1 MRESIKNRIDAVR
14 RGEVPEGYLSENH
27 QLRPKDWQYEKIGKY
42 LVSHDEFSNETDRYP
57 LATSSRQGLMLQSD
71 YYSDQRYEETAG
83 GFHVVPEGYVTYRH
97 MSDDDIFRFNVN
109 KMGCAVL
116 VSPEYPV
123 FTTSDDLHQ
132 DLLIAYLNNMK
143 EFTAYCS
150 AQKKGST
157 RTRMYFSRLGEFTMP
172 IPSTAEQKKIV
183 EILATCDRALE
194 LKQKLLEEK
203 RRQKQW
209 LMQKLLDPSSG
220 VRLPGFENSIWQ
232 KATMSSLF
240 DFGSSMAKSRDEL
253 SDEGDLYLHYG
264 DIHANERYYIDAT
277 KEYDSIP
284 KYEGIS
290 PEKTHLHS
298 GDVVFI
304 DASED
309 YDGISKFV
317 VIENCDGLTFI
328 SGLHTVPCHSRDDR
342 LTLHFMRYCFQTY
355 LFKKQM
361 AYYANGM
368 KVYGVSGK
376 DFAKVEI
383 VFPGHEE
390 QRAIANVLDA
400 ISTNIELLQDE
411 VKAMEVEKKALMQLL
426 LTGLVRVNT

>member
-1 MRESIKNRIDAVR
+1 M
-14 RGEVPEGYLSENH
+14 L
-27 QLRPKDWQYEKIGKY
+27 KY

-342 LTLHFMRYCFQTY
+342 LTLHFKRYCFQTY

-383 VFPGHEE
+383 VFSWPRGTKS
-390 QRAIANVLDA
+390 NC
-400 ISTNIELLQDE
+400 
-411 VKAMEVEKKALMQLL
+411 
-426 LTGLVRVNT
+426 

>member
-1 MRESIKNRIDAVR
+1 MKESIKNRIDAVR
-14 RGEVPEGYLSENH
+14 RGEVPEGYKKAYPYIIPDDWHVAKLGTICARTS
-27 QLRPKDWQYEKIGKY
+27 RPNRDGK
-42 LVSHDEFSNETDRYP
+42 ERP
-57 LATSSRQGLMLQSD
+57 A
-71 YYSDQRYEETAG
+71 YSINNKKG
-83 GFHVVPEGYVTYRH
+83 VVPQNEQFEEGSYQNL
-97 MSDDDIFRFNVN
+97 D
-109 KMGCAVL
+109 K
-116 VSPEYPV
+116 
-123 FTTSDDLHQ
+123 
-132 DLLIAYLNNMK
+132 
-143 EFTAYCS
+143 TAYKIV
-150 AQKKGST
+150 KKGEFAYNPARVNVGSIG
-157 RTRMYFSRLGEFTMP
+157 RLRDEAEVIVSSLYVCVSVNSAVDGEYFDAWTKTDDFYKETVRNTEGSVREYLFYENFANMRMP
-172 IPSTAEQKKIV
+172 IPPLAEQQKIA

-194 LKQKLLEEK
+194 LKKKLLEEK
-203 RRQKQW
+203 RKQKQW

-240 DFGSSMAKSRDEL
+240 DFGSSMSKSRDEL

-342 LTLHFMRYCFQTY
+342 LTLHFKRYCFQTY

-376 DFAKVEI
+376 DFANVEI

-411 VKAMEVEKKALMQLL
+411 VKVMEGEKKALMQLL
-426 LTGLVRVNT
+426 LTGLVRVNA

>member
-1 MRESIKNRIDAVR
+1 MRESIKKRIDAVR
-14 RGEVPEGYLSENH
+14 SGEVPEGYRRTRAGLMP
-27 QLRPKDWQYEKIGKY
+27 LDWQEDLAAKDVFRNYTNKKHNG
-42 LVSHDEFSNETDRYP
+42 EFQVLSATQDRGIIPRSEVEIDIKFAEENVRSYKKVDVGDFVIS
-57 LATSSRQGLMLQSD
+57 LRSFQGGIE
-71 YYSDQRYEETAG
+71 YSAC
-83 GFHVVPEGYVTYRH
+83 EG
-97 MSDDDIFRFNVN
+97 
-109 KMGCAVL
+109 L
-116 VSPEYPV
+116 VSPAYTVLKATRPI
-123 FTTSDDLHQ
+123 SDNYYR
-132 DLLIAYLNNMK
+132 AYFK
-143 EFTAYCS
+143 TPDFI
-150 AQKKGST
+150 
-157 RTRMYFSRLGEFTMP
+157 SRLNGAVYGIRDGKQIGFEDFGELVVHYPPLT
-172 IPSTAEQKKIV
+172 EQQKIA
-183 EILATCDRALE
+183 EILATCERVIE
-194 LKQKLLEEK
+194 LKQRLLEEK

-240 DFGSSMAKSRDEL
+240 DFGASMAKSRDEL

-342 LTLHFMRYCFQTY
+342 LTLHFKRYCFQTY

-383 VFPGHEE
+383 VFPDHEE

-411 VKAMEVEKKALMQLL
+411 VKAMESEKKALMQLL

>member
-183 EILATCDRALE
+183 EILATCDRAIE
-194 LKQKLLEEK
+194 LKKKLLEEK

-220 VRLPGFENSIWQ
+220 VRLPGFERSEWIETPLSDLCEFVGGGTPDTSNDEYWHGTIPWISSADLQEGNIRCINATRYITEEAVNNSATKICPENSILIVSRVGVGKIAIAPTALCTSQ
-232 KATMSSLF
+232 DFINLVDVKGNLYFVTLQLQREIQRILSMSQGTSIKGIASKEIKAM
-240 DFGSSMAKSRDEL
+240 
-253 SDEGDLYLHYG
+253 
-264 DIHANERYYIDAT
+264 
-277 KEYDSIP
+277 
-284 KYEGIS
+284 
-290 PEKTHLHS
+290 
-298 GDVVFI
+298 
-304 DASED
+304 
-309 YDGISKFV
+309 
-317 VIENCDGLTFI
+317 VIELPAWD
-328 SGLHTVPCHSRDDR
+328 
-342 LTLHFMRYCFQTY
+342 
-355 LFKKQM
+355 
-361 AYYANGM
+361 
-368 KVYGVSGK
+368 
-376 DFAKVEI
+376 
-383 VFPGHEE
+383 E
-390 QRAIANVLDA
+390 QDTIANVLECSDRE
-400 ISTNIELLQDE
+400 ITLIETEIEAWQQ
-411 VKAMEVEKKALMQLL
+411 KKKALMQLL
-426 LTGLVRVNT
+426 LTGLVRVNA

>member
-183 EILATCDRALE
+183 EILTTCDRALE

-203 RRQKQW
+203 CRQKQW
-209 LMQKLLDPSSG
+209 LMKKLLDPNSG
-220 VRLPGFENSIWQ
+220 VRLPGFDNSEWKTFTINDYCECLDTRRKPVNAKNREEMKGRYPYWGATSVQGYVNDYLFDEEIVLLAEDGGAFDEFATRPIAAFVDQ
-232 KATMSSLF
+232 KCWVNNHAHILRAKNGKTKLVYYALAHKDIRNFINGTTRSKLTQADMLSITMSLPVTESEQDALVELFSVIDKDISLL
-240 DFGSSMAKSRDEL
+240 AQEL
-253 SDEGDLYLHYG
+253 SEWDQ
-264 DIHANERYYIDAT
+264 
-277 KEYDSIP
+277 K
-284 KYEGIS
+284 
-290 PEKTHLHS
+290 
-298 GDVVFI
+298 
-304 DASED
+304 
-309 YDGISKFV
+309 
-317 VIENCDGLTFI
+317 
-328 SGLHTVPCHSRDDR
+328 
-342 LTLHFMRYCFQTY
+342 
-355 LFKKQM
+355 
-361 AYYANGM
+361 
-368 KVYGVSGK
+368 
-376 DFAKVEI
+376 
-383 VFPGHEE
+383 
-390 QRAIANVLDA
+390 
-400 ISTNIELLQDE
+400 
-411 VKAMEVEKKALMQLL
+411 KKALTQLL
-426 LTGLVRVNT
+426 LTGLVRVNA